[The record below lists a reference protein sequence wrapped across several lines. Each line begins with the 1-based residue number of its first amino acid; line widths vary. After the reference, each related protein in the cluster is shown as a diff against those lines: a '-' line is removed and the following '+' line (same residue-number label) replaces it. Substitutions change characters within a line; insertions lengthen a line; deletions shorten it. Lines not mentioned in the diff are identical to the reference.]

1 MEHLGVRLT
10 RKKTPQTPRSKTA
23 DYLVEK
29 PRVTG
34 LLYCYTV
41 KTVSITEL

>member
-10 RKKTPQTPRSKTA
+10 RKKITQTPRSKTA

-29 PRVTG
+29 PKVTG

-41 KTVSITEL
+41 QRIPEL